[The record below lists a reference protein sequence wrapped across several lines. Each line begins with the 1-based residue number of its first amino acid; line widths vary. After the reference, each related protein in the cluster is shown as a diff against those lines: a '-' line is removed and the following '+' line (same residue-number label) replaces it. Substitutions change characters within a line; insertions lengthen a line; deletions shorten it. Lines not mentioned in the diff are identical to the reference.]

1 MLLALSA
8 WYLWGGLFGLLWF
21 ICLVSAGVLTWKN
34 GHKILFFIGF
44 ILPLL
49 WIVGAVMSKK
59 PAPYQPARAVQATT
73 TMNKR
78 VTTAVLARTIPIQP
92 LTNC

>member
-1 MLLALSA
+1 MPLALSA

-34 GHKILFFIGF
+34 GHKVLFFIGF

-49 WIVGAVMSKK
+49 WIVGAMISKK
-59 PAPYQPARAVQATT
+59 PAPYQPGLR
-73 TMNKR
+73 
-78 VTTAVLARTIPIQP
+78 P
-92 LTNC
+92 

>member
-34 GHKILFFIGF
+34 DHKALFFIGF
-44 ILPLL
+44 IFPLL

-59 PAPYQPARAVQATT
+59 PPPYQPGIGR
-73 TMNKR
+73 
-78 VTTAVLARTIPIQP
+78 
-92 LTNC
+92 